1 MNSEVLRLGNGE
13 NYLSS
18 VYLVRHGQA
27 GTRDAYDSLSELGQR
42 QARLLG
48 EYFLSQGI
56 EFAAAYS
63 GAMLR
68 QQQTATEVSTA
79 YTEAGVPF
87 PRIII
92 DDDWNEFDLAQVYR
106 EIGPLLCKEDPEFRS
121 EYEEMRQQIKDSA
134 GVHDAEIHRRWRP
147 CDTKIVEAW
156 IAGKFAYRGETWN
169 QFRERV
175 ASCRLKLSAASRDAN
190 ILAFTSATPTAILTG
205 LALDIS
211 DGRVR
216 QLAGALLN
224 ASYTVLRQRGEHLQL
239 FQFNAVPHLLAP
251 ELRTHR

>member
-1 MNSEVLRLGNGE
+1 M
-13 NYLSS
+13 SS

-27 GTRDAYDSLSELGQR
+27 GTRDSYDSLSELGRR

-56 EFAAAYS
+56 EFTVAYS

-68 QQQTATEVSTA
+68 QQQTAAEVSTA
-79 YTEAGVPF
+79 YHAAGVSF
-87 PRIII
+87 PEIVV
-92 DDDWNEFDLAQVYR
+92 DNDWNEFDLAHVYR
-106 EIGPLLCKEDPEFRS
+106 ELGPLLCAEDSEFRS
-121 EYEEMRQQIKDSA
+121 EYEEMRRQVTESA
-134 GVHDAEIHRRWRP
+134 GVHEAQVHRRWRP
-147 CDTKIVEAW
+147 CDTKMVEAW
-156 IAGKFAYRGETWN
+156 ITGRFPYGGETWD

-175 ASCRLKLSAASRDAN
+175 AALRVKLSDAPRQAN

-211 DGRVR
+211 DARVR
-216 QLAGALLN
+216 QLAGVLYN
-224 ASYTVLRQRGEHLQL
+224 ASYTVLRQRGENLQL
-239 FQFNAVPHLLAP
+239 FQFNAVPHLKP